1 MSLFYN
7 IRNIPTE
14 FRADLVSIDEVETLL
29 RQKVGEKYPN
39 GMVKRKFSAV
49 KQGGNIL
56 VCASRNYP
64 IIGSAVSCLL
74 GIGPKNGKFRFCIDG
89 AIAQSSP
96 LLTLCNIRK
105 RSAFVEEVA
114 GWVMQFLQSK
124 QDQSRLP

>member
-1 MSLFYN
+1 MSLYYN

-14 FRADLVSIDEVETLL
+14 FRADLVSIDEVENLL
-29 RQKVGEKYPN
+29 RQKVGEKYPK
-39 GMVKRKFSAV
+39 GMVKRKFAV
-49 KQGGNIL
+49 GKGANIL

-64 IIGSAVSCLL
+64 IIGSAVSCFL
-74 GIGPKNGKFRFCIDG
+74 GIYPKNGKFRFVIDG

-96 LLTLCNIRK
+96 LLTLFNIRK

-124 QDQSRLP
+124 QDQFRLP